1 MDAGPQPSRK
11 MKAFFWDKLPDSRVE
26 GTFWAAHPPAYSS
39 LNQPEVGF
47 PDDPPHCCFVAS
59 FT

>member
-1 MDAGPQPSRK
+1 